1 MSYKRADMSQKCL
14 IKGQICPKNVL
25 YYVLYSHRLARI
37 MRRRLMRARSLGKI
51 KYRFPKFYLQNLLF
65 QSHHNKTQNLILSYL
80 EYLVLQEHQSEY
92 KQSASFLTSLISS
105 VGFPTDNLILL
116 DEY

>member
-14 IKGQICPKNVL
+14 IL
-25 YYVLYSHRLARI
+25 Y
-37 MRRRLMRARSLGKI
+37 
-51 KYRFPKFYLQNLLF
+51 F
-65 QSHHNKTQNLILSYL
+65 
-80 EYLVLQEHQSEY
+80 VLQEDQSEY
-92 KQSASFLTSLISS
+92 HCCINNLLVFLTSLISS